1 MKQRKTYVEFRV
13 GVFEQI
19 FDPRKGDLNKIFQNF
34 KCLGG
39 YLVGGGGGVGGDVEA
54 LN

>member
-19 FDPRKGDLNKIFQNF
+19 FGPRKGDLNKNF
-34 KCLGG
+34 PKLQMPGG
-39 YLVGGGGGVGGDVEA
+39 LPGWGGGVWVGM
-54 LN
+54 LKL